1 MDQQARLK
9 RQMSATALRSHR
21 KLRISSA
28 ASSSRQSLTASVWTL
43 RAMQAGQTMRTD
55 TGEIIHLE
63 DYRPTDFVLERV
75 DLTFELDPTETKVE
89 ARLIFHRREG
99 VSADAPLVLDGD
111 ELKITGLLL
120 DQEEIP
126 AGHYDAAEHTLTIRN
141 LPESAP
147 FEVTITTESNPE
159 ANTTLMGLYR
169 TSNVYCTQCEAEG
182 FRRIT
187 YFPDRPDVLA
197 VYTVNIIADK
207 ATAPLLLSNGN
218 YLGGAGMGD
227 GRHFAAWYDPHPK
240 PSYLFALVAGDLGVV
255 EDTFT
260 TVSGRD
266 VALKIYVEH
275 GKEPR
280 AAYAMDALK
289 RSMTWDE
296 ERFGREYDLD
306 IFMIVAV
313 SDFNMGA
320 MENKGLNVFNDKYV
334 LADPETATDADY
346 ANIEAIIAH
355 EYFHNWTGNRITCR
369 DWFQLCLK
377 EGLTVYR
384 DHEFSADQRSRTVK
398 RIAEVRHLKAEQ
410 FPEDAGPLAHPV
422 RPTKFREINNF
433 YTTTVYEK
441 GSEVTRMIAT
451 LLGADLF
458 KQGMDLYFDRHDGQ
472 AVTIEDF
479 VACFA
484 EVSKRDLT
492 QFSLWYHQAGTP
504 LVSVSTAYDA
514 AKQTLT
520 LSLEQMVPPTPG
532 QNAKEPMY
540 IPLRIGLLLE
550 DGSEAKVAAVSGA
563 EMTGDVLH
571 LVDRTQTVVLSGIVS
586 RPVLSLNRGFSAPIN
601 LHFEQTDADRAH
613 IARYESDLF
622 ARWQALNDLALPNLV
637 AAAASAKAGEA
648 VQCDASLIDALLAA
662 AADGDLEPAFRA
674 QALALPSEAD
684 IAREIGGNNDP
695 DAIHAGRQQIM
706 VAIAKAGQAIF
717 EKLADEMVVTGPFS
731 PDAASAGRRALRNT
745 ALSYLVYAENNLAR
759 AVDAFKSANN
769 MTDLSQALTILAHR
783 FPDAAETA
791 DALASFKTR
800 FAGNALVIDKWFTI
814 QATIPGAAAL
824 ARVQALMA
832 DPLFNGSNPNR
843 VRALVGT
850 FAFSNP
856 TGFNRADGE
865 GYRFL
870 ARQILGIDPR
880 NPQLAARILTSMRSW
895 RSLESGR
902 AEKARNAL
910 REISGAPKLS
920 ADVSDIVERMLKG

>member
-1 MDQQARLK
+1 
-9 RQMSATALRSHR
+9 
-21 KLRISSA
+21 
-28 ASSSRQSLTASVWTL
+28 
-43 RAMQAGQTMRTD
+43 MRTD

-99 VSADAPLVLDGD
+99 VSADAPLILDGD
-111 ELKITGLLL
+111 ELKMTGLLL

-126 AGHYDAAEHTLTIRN
+126 AANYDAAEHTLTIRN
-141 LPESAP
+141 LPATAP
-147 FEVTITTESNPE
+147 FEVTITTEINPE

-260 TVSGRD
+260 TMSGRE

-275 GKEPR
+275 GKELR

-484 EVSKRDLT
+484 EVSKRDFT

-504 LVSVSTAYDA
+504 LVSASTAYDA
-514 AKQTLT
+514 GKQTLT

-532 QNAKEPMY
+532 QSAKEPMY
-540 IPLRIGLLLE
+540 IPLRIGILLE
-550 DGSEAKVAAVSGA
+550 DGSEAAVTTVTGA

-571 LVDRTQTVVLSGIVS
+571 LVERTQTVVFSGIVS
-586 RPVLSLNRGFSAPIN
+586 RPVLSLNRGFSTPIN
-601 LHFEQTDADRAH
+601 LHFEQTAADRAH
-613 IARYESDLF
+613 IAKHESDLF

-637 AAAASAKAGEA
+637 AAAASATAGEP
-648 VQCDASLIDALLAA
+648 VQCDTSLIDALLAA

-745 ALSYLVYAENNLAR
+745 ALSYLVYAENDPAR

-783 FPDAAETA
+783 FPDTAETA

-824 ARVQALMA
+824 ARVTALMA

-870 ARQILGIDPR
+870 ARQILNIDPR

-895 RSLESGR
+895 RSLETGR
-902 AEKARNAL
+902 AEQARNAL
-910 REISGAPKLS
+910 REIAAAPKLS

>member
-1 MDQQARLK
+1 
-9 RQMSATALRSHR
+9 
-21 KLRISSA
+21 
-28 ASSSRQSLTASVWTL
+28 
-43 RAMQAGQTMRTD
+43 MRTD

-111 ELKITGLLL
+111 ELKMTGLLL
-120 DQEEIP
+120 DQEEI
-126 AGHYDAAEHTLTIRN
+126 ATAHYDAAEHTLTIRN
-141 LPESAP
+141 LPATAP
-147 FEVTITTESNPE
+147 FEVTITTEINPE

-260 TVSGRD
+260 TMSGRE
-266 VALKIYVEH
+266 VVLKIYVEH

-289 RSMTWDE
+289 RSMQWDE

-479 VACFA
+479 VDCFA
-484 EVSKRDLT
+484 EVSKRDFT

-504 LVSVSTAYDA
+504 LVSASTAYDSG
-514 AKQTLT
+514 KQTLT

-532 QNAKEPMY
+532 QSAREPMY

-550 DGSEAKVAAVSGA
+550 DGSEATISSVTGA

-571 LVDRTQTVVLSGIVS
+571 LVERTQTVVFNGITS
-586 RPVLSLNRGFSAPIN
+586 RPVLSLNRGFSTPIN
-601 LHFEQTDADRAH
+601 LHFEQTAADRAH
-613 IARYESDLF
+613 IAKHESDLF

-637 AAAASAKAGEA
+637 AAAASAKAGEP
-648 VQCDASLIDALLAA
+648 VQCDTSLIDALLAA

-695 DAIHAGRQQIM
+695 DAIHAGRKQIM
-706 VAIAKAGQAIF
+706 AAIARAGQAIF
-717 EKLADEMVVTGPFS
+717 EKLADEMVVPGPFS

-745 ALSYLVYAENNLAR
+745 ALSYLVYAENEPAR
-759 AVDAFKSANN
+759 AVAAFKSSNN
-769 MTDLSQALTILAHR
+769 MTDLSLALTILAHR
-783 FPDAAETA
+783 FPDAAETT
-791 DALASFKTR
+791 DALATFKTR
-800 FAGNALVIDKWFTI
+800 FADNALVIDKWFTI
-814 QATIPGAAAL
+814 QATIPGSEAL
-824 ARVQALMA
+824 ARVTALMA

-870 ARQILGIDPR
+870 ARQILDIDPR

-895 RSLESGR
+895 RSLETGR
-902 AEKARNAL
+902 ASHARNAL
-910 REISGAPKLS
+910 REIAAAPKLS

>member
-1 MDQQARLK
+1 
-9 RQMSATALRSHR
+9 
-21 KLRISSA
+21 
-28 ASSSRQSLTASVWTL
+28 
-43 RAMQAGQTMRTD
+43 MRTD

-75 DLTFELDPTETKVE
+75 DLTFELDPRQTKVE

-99 VSADAPLVLDGD
+99 VGLDMPLVLDGD
-111 ELKITGLLL
+111 ELKMTGLLL
-120 DQEEIP
+120 DQEEIAP
-126 AGHYDAAEHTLTIRN
+126 ANYDAADRTLTIRH
-141 LPESAP
+141 LPASAP
-147 FEVTITTESNPE
+147 FEITVVTEIDPQ
-159 ANTTLMGLYR
+159 ANTKLMGLYR
-169 TSNVYCTQCEAEG
+169 TSDVYCTQCEAEG

-197 VYTVNIIADK
+197 PYTVNIIADK
-207 ATAPLLLSNGN
+207 EAAPLLLSNGN
-218 YLGGAGMGD
+218 YLGGANMGD
-227 GRHFAAWYDPHPK
+227 GRHFAAWFDPHPK

-255 EDTFT
+255 EDSFT
-260 TVSGRD
+260 TLSGRE

-275 GKEPR
+275 GKEPY
-280 AAYAMDALK
+280 ATYAMDALK
-289 RSMTWDE
+289 RSMKWDE
-296 ERFGREYDLD
+296 EAFGREYDLD

-334 LADPETATDADY
+334 LADPNTATDADY

-384 DHEFSADQRSRTVK
+384 DHEFSADQRSRAVK

-422 RPTKFREINNF
+422 RPVKYREINNF

-458 KQGMDLYFDRHDGQ
+458 KKGMDLYFDRHDGQ

-479 VACFA
+479 LACFA
-484 EVSKRDLT
+484 EVSKRDLS

-504 LVSVSTAYDA
+504 LVTVSTSYDA
-514 AKQTLT
+514 GRQTFT

-532 QNAKEPMY
+532 QTAKEPMH

-550 DGSEAKVAAVSGA
+550 DGTEMSLPSPAGA

-571 LVDRTQTVVLSGIVS
+571 LTERKQTVTFEGIPS
-586 RPVLSLNRGFSAPIN
+586 RPILSLNRGFSAPIN
-601 LHFEQTDADRAH
+601 LHFEQAPADRAH
-613 IARYESDLF
+613 IARHESDLF

-637 AAAASAKAGEA
+637 AAAASARSGVPAR
-648 VQCDASLIDALLAA
+648 CDAALVDALLTAA
-662 AADGDLEPAFRA
+662 RDDRLEPAFRA
-674 QALALPSEAD
+674 QALALPSESD
-684 IAREIGGNNDP
+684 IAREIGSNNNP

-706 VAIAKAGQAIF
+706 TAVAVAGREFFAELF
-717 EKLADEMVVTGPFS
+717 DKMAATGPFS

-745 ALSYLVYAENNLAR
+745 ALSYLVYAENDPAR
-759 AVDAFKSANN
+759 AAAAFHSADN

-783 FPDAAETA
+783 FPDAPETLQ
-791 DALASFKTR
+791 ALSAFKAR
-800 FAGNALVIDKWFTI
+800 FAENALVIDKWFTI
-814 QATIPGAAAL
+814 QATIPGAETL
-824 ARVQALMA
+824 GRVRTLMA
-832 DPLFNGSNPNR
+832 DPLFAGSNPNR
-843 VRALVGT
+843 VRALIGT

-856 TGFNRADGE
+856 TGFNRADGD

-870 ARQILGIDPR
+870 AHQILDIDPR

-895 RSLESGR
+895 RSLEEIR
-902 AEKARNAL
+902 AEHARNAL
-910 REISGAPKLS
+910 REIAAGATLS
-920 ADVSDIVERMLKG
+920 PDVGDIVERMLVG

>member
-1 MDQQARLK
+1 
-9 RQMSATALRSHR
+9 
-21 KLRISSA
+21 
-28 ASSSRQSLTASVWTL
+28 
-43 RAMQAGQTMRTD
+43 MRTD

-99 VSADAPLVLDGD
+99 VAEDAPLVLDGD
-111 ELKITGLLL
+111 ELKMTALLL

-126 AGHYDAAEHTLTIRN
+126 ASNYDAAERTLTIRN
-141 LPESAP
+141 LPASAP
-147 FEVTITTESNPE
+147 FEVTITTEINPE
-159 ANTTLMGLYR
+159 ANTKLMGLYR

-227 GRHFAAWYDPHPK
+227 GRHFAAWFDPHPK

-260 TVSGRD
+260 TMSGRD
-266 VALKIYVEH
+266 VTLKIYVEH

-289 RSMTWDE
+289 RSMKWDE

-422 RPTKFREINNF
+422 RPTKYREINNF

-458 KQGMDLYFDRHDGQ
+458 KAGMDLYFDRHDGQ

-504 LVSVSTAYDA
+504 LVSASTAYDA
-514 AKQTLT
+514 AKQTFT

-532 QNAKEPMY
+532 QASKEPMH
-540 IPLRIGLLLE
+540 IPLRLGLLLE
-550 DGSEAKVAAVSGA
+550 DGSEAAVSSGSGA
-563 EMTGDVLH
+563 EITDDVLH
-571 LVDRTQTVVLSGIVS
+571 LVERNQTVVFNGITS

-601 LHFEQTDADRAH
+601 LHFEQTPADRAH
-613 IARYESDLF
+613 IAKHERDLF

-637 AAAASAKAGEA
+637 EATASVRAGQPA
-648 VQCDASLIDALLAA
+648 RCDAALIEALLAA
-662 AADGDLEPAFRA
+662 AADSELEPAFRA

-684 IAREIGGNNDP
+684 IAREIGSNNDP

-706 VAIAKAGQAIF
+706 TAIAQAGREIF
-717 EKLADEMVVTGPFS
+717 AKLADELIDTGAFS
-731 PDAASAGRRALRNT
+731 PDASSAGRRALRNT
-745 ALSYLVYAENNLAR
+745 ALSYLVYAENAPDR
-759 AVDAFKSANN
+759 AAAAFKAANN

-783 FPDAAETA
+783 FPASTEATE
-791 DALASFKTR
+791 ALAAFKAR
-800 FAGNALVIDKWFTI
+800 FADNALVIDKWFTI
-814 QATIPGAAAL
+814 QATIPGAEAL
-824 ARVQALMA
+824 DRVKALMG

-843 VRALVGT
+843 VRSLIGT

-856 TGFNRADGE
+856 TGFNREDGE

-870 ARQILGIDPR
+870 ARQILDIDPR

-895 RSLESGR
+895 RSLEEIR
-902 AEKARNAL
+902 ANHARDAL
-910 REISGAPKLS
+910 REVAAGAKLS
-920 ADVSDIVERMLKG
+920 PDVSDIVERTLKG